1 MKSIDDW
8 EIKSSDQHINSKDAI
23 DLILDFNENKNED
36 EYENEDEDD
45 YYENENEY
53 EDDDDKTIDQ
63 NEIKKIND
71 YFDKIIDK
79 SKSFEDQIKSLKK
92 DLKKYVPHK
101 DYDDKELKYKYFK
114 IKLADMSNEIVI
126 WKKLFGKI
134 FGHALIKLVDKLIST
149 TNKEDSQII
158 VKNINVNKKNLQ
170 ERKKTKP
177 YDYVIEP
184 TYRRINLMKAIKF
197 ILDFNES
204 KLKDLVQKIEKLKNE

>member
-1 MKSIDDW
+1 MK
-8 EIKSSDQHINSKDAI
+8 
-23 DLILDFNENKNED
+23 DFNENK
-36 EYENEDEDD
+36 YENEYEDED
-45 YYENENEY
+45 YEDEIEY
-53 EDDDDKTIDQ
+53 ESEDDDDKTIGQ
-63 NEIKKIND
+63 KEIKKLNGYI
-71 YFDKIIDK
+71 DKIIDK
-79 SKSFEDQIKSLKK
+79 SKSFEDQMKSLKK

-149 TNKEDSQII
+149 ANKEDSQII

-204 KLKDLVQKIEKLKNE
+204 KLKDLIQKIEKSKNE

>member
-1 MKSIDDW
+1 MKMNMKMKIMKMKLNMKS
-8 EIKSSDQHINSKDAI
+8 
-23 DLILDFNENKNED
+23 
-36 EYENEDEDD
+36 
-45 YYENENEY
+45 
-53 EDDDDKTIDQ
+53 EDDDDKTIGKK
-63 NEIKKIND
+63 EIKKLNGYI
-71 YFDKIIDK
+71 DKIIDK

-197 ILDFNES
+197 ILDFSES
-204 KLKDLVQKIEKLKNE
+204 KLKDLIQKIEKSKNE

>member
-1 MKSIDDW
+1 MQTNMK
-8 EIKSSDQHINSKDAI
+8 
-23 DLILDFNENKNED
+23 DFNENK
-36 EYENEDEDD
+36 YENEYEDED
-45 YYENENEY
+45 YEDEIEY
-53 EDDDDKTIDQ
+53 ESEDDDDKTIGQ
-63 NEIKKIND
+63 KEIKKLNGYI
-71 YFDKIIDK
+71 DKIIDK

-197 ILDFNES
+197 ILDFSES
-204 KLKDLVQKIEKLKNE
+204 KLKDLIQKIEKSKNE

>member
-1 MKSIDDW
+1 MK
-8 EIKSSDQHINSKDAI
+8 
-23 DLILDFNENKNED
+23 DFNENK
-36 EYENEDEDD
+36 YENEYEDED
-45 YYENENEY
+45 YEDEIEY
-53 EDDDDKTIDQ
+53 ESEDDDDKTIGQ
-63 NEIKKIND
+63 KEIKKLNGYI
-71 YFDKIIDK
+71 DKIIDK

-149 TNKEDSQII
+149 ANKEDSQII

-197 ILDFNES
+197 ILDFSES
-204 KLKDLVQKIEKLKNE
+204 KLKDLIQKIEKSKNE

>member
-1 MKSIDDW
+1 MK
-8 EIKSSDQHINSKDAI
+8 
-23 DLILDFNENKNED
+23 DFNENK
-36 EYENEDEDD
+36 YENEYEDED
-45 YYENENEY
+45 YEDEIEY
-53 EDDDDKTIDQ
+53 ESEDDDDKTIGQ
-63 NEIKKIND
+63 KEIKKLNGYI
-71 YFDKIIDK
+71 DKIIDK

-204 KLKDLVQKIEKLKNE
+204 KLKDLIQKIEKSKNE

>member
-1 MKSIDDW
+1 MK
-8 EIKSSDQHINSKDAI
+8 
-23 DLILDFNENKNED
+23 DFNENK
-36 EYENEDEDD
+36 Y
-45 YYENENEY
+45 ENEY
-53 EDDDDKTIDQ
+53 EDEDYEDEIEYESEDDEYKTIGQ
-63 NEIKKIND
+63 KEIKKLNGYI
-71 YFDKIIDK
+71 DKIIDK

>member
-1 MKSIDDW
+1 MK
-8 EIKSSDQHINSKDAI
+8 
-23 DLILDFNENKNED
+23 DFNESK
-36 EYENEDEDD
+36 YENEYEDED
-45 YYENENEY
+45 YEDEIEY
-53 EDDDDKTIDQ
+53 ESEDDDDKTIGQ
-63 NEIKKIND
+63 KEIKKLNGYI
-71 YFDKIIDK
+71 DKIIDK

-149 TNKEDSQII
+149 ANKEDSQII

-204 KLKDLVQKIEKLKNE
+204 KLKDLIQKIEKSKNE

>member
-1 MKSIDDW
+1 MK
-8 EIKSSDQHINSKDAI
+8 
-23 DLILDFNENKNED
+23 DFNENK
-36 EYENEDEDD
+36 YENEYEDED
-45 YYENENEY
+45 YEDEIEY
-53 EDDDDKTIDQ
+53 ESEDDDDKTIGQ
-63 NEIKKIND
+63 KEIKKLNGYI
-71 YFDKIIDK
+71 DKIIDK

-170 ERKKTKP
+170 KRKKTKP

-197 ILDFNES
+197 ILDFSES
-204 KLKDLVQKIEKLKNE
+204 KLKDLIQKIEKSKNE

>member
-1 MKSIDDW
+1 MK
-8 EIKSSDQHINSKDAI
+8 
-23 DLILDFNENKNED
+23 DFNENK
-36 EYENEDEDD
+36 YENEYEDED
-45 YYENENEY
+45 YEDEIEY
-53 EDDDDKTIDQ
+53 ESEDDDDKTIGQ
-63 NEIKKIND
+63 KEIKKLNGYI
-71 YFDKIIDK
+71 DKIIDK

>member
-1 MKSIDDW
+1 MQTNMK
-8 EIKSSDQHINSKDAI
+8 
-23 DLILDFNENKNED
+23 DFNENK
-36 EYENEDEDD
+36 YENEYEDED
-45 YYENENEY
+45 YEDEIEY
-53 EDDDDKTIDQ
+53 ESEDDDDKTIGQ
-63 NEIKKIND
+63 KEIKKLNGYI
-71 YFDKIIDK
+71 DKIIDK

-149 TNKEDSQII
+149 ANKEDSQII

-204 KLKDLVQKIEKLKNE
+204 KLKDLIQKIEKSKNE

>member
-1 MKSIDDW
+1 MK
-8 EIKSSDQHINSKDAI
+8 
-23 DLILDFNENKNED
+23 DFNENK
-36 EYENEDEDD
+36 YENEYEDED
-45 YYENENEY
+45 YEDEIEY
-53 EDDDDKTIDQ
+53 ESEDDDDKTIGQ
-63 NEIKKIND
+63 KEIKKLNGYI
-71 YFDKIIDK
+71 DKIIDK

-197 ILDFNES
+197 ILDFSES
-204 KLKDLVQKIEKLKNE
+204 KLKDLIQKIEKSKNE

>member
-1 MKSIDDW
+1 MK
-8 EIKSSDQHINSKDAI
+8 
-23 DLILDFNENKNED
+23 DFNENK
-36 EYENEDEDD
+36 YENEYEDED
-45 YYENENEY
+45 YEDEIEY
-53 EDDDDKTIDQ
+53 ESEDDDDKTIGQ
-63 NEIKKIND
+63 KEIKKLNGYI
-71 YFDKIIDK
+71 DKIIDK

-149 TNKEDSQII
+149 ANKEDSQII

-204 KLKDLVQKIEKLKNE
+204 KLKDLIQKIEKSKNE